1 MSDQGSTG
9 GGPPPGWY
17 PDPQRAG
24 QQRWWD
30 GLQWTEH
37 TSPGPPQPPSSSWGG
52 TPTGTP
58 DGGWGGQQST
68 PGSGWGGQQSTP
80 GGGWGGQQY
89 QQPWDGPGAG
99 GPPRSV
105 ETWLWQSIAVTVLCC
120 MPLGVA
126 GIVFAAQAQG
136 ALNSGN
142 HAEAQRKADTARTLT
157 ITGFVLGLL
166 LIPFIFLAGV

>member
-1 MSDQGSTG
+1 MSDQGSTS

-17 PDPQRAG
+17 RDPQWAG

-30 GLQWTEH
+30 GWQWTEH
-37 TSPGPPQPPSSSWGG
+37 TAPGTPQPPSPSWGG
-52 TPTGTP
+52 TPTGAS
-58 DGGWGGQQST
+58 GAGWGDPAS
-68 PGSGWGGQQSTP
+68 SA
-80 GGGWGGQQY
+80 GGWGGQQY
-89 QQPWDGPGAG
+89 QQPWGGPGAG
-99 GPPRSV
+99 GPPRTV

-142 HAEAQRKADTARTLT
+142 HAEAQRKADTARSLT

-166 LIPFIFLAGV
+166 LIPFLLLMGV

>member
-1 MSDQGSTG
+1 MSDQGPTS
-9 GGPPPGWY
+9 GPPPGWY
-17 PDPQRAG
+17 PDPQQAG

-30 GLQWTEH
+30 GREWTEH
-37 TSPGPPQPPSSSWGG
+37 TAPGAPQPPSSSWGG
-52 TPTGTP
+52 APTG
-58 DGGWGGQQST
+58 
-68 PGSGWGGQQSTP
+68 TP

-89 QQPWDGPGAG
+89 QQPWGGPGAG
-99 GPPRSV
+99 GPPRTV

-142 HAEAQRKADTARTLT
+142 HAEAQRKADTARSLT
-157 ITGFVLGLL
+157 IAGFVLGLL
-166 LIPFIFLAGV
+166 LIPFLLLMGM